1 MSNIRYLQSQ
11 LDRAFRDDYSHRFPG
26 FERPQIVPG
35 RAIAQ
40 APGYTYLSRYID
52 QEPNSFYLFIRGNV
66 ANGDVTREKA
76 CELFEDFFYE
86 KMGMPSSYDIE
97 SGGNLSRK
105 QAIDKEVLPA
115 KNDSAY

>member
-40 APGYTYLSRYID
+40 APGYTYL
-52 QEPNSFYLFIRGNV
+52 
-66 ANGDVTREKA
+66 
-76 CELFEDFFYE
+76 
-86 KMGMPSSYDIE
+86 
-97 SGGNLSRK
+97 
-105 QAIDKEVLPA
+105 
-115 KNDSAY
+115 